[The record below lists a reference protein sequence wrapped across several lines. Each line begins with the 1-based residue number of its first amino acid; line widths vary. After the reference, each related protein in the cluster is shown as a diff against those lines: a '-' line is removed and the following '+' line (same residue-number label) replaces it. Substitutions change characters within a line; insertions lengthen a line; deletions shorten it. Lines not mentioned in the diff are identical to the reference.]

1 MAFFEQ
7 LGKRLSDASQNVA
20 QQTKN
25 LADVSQLNSANSE
38 KEKQIKRLIFEL
50 GKAYYEAHK
59 KDFDAEGV
67 EIIGEINTLYREIH
81 DNHEKIKQ
89 IKGIV
94 KCNNCGADV
103 PVGATFCNGCGT
115 KVERPTADEASA
127 SGQRFCPSCDAVV
140 PEGNL
145 FCTKCGTRL

>member
-7 LGKRLSDASQNVA
+7 LGKRLSDAGQNVA

-25 LADVSQLNSANSE
+25 LADVSQLNSENGE

-50 GKAYYEAHK
+50 GKAYYESHK
-59 KDFDAEGV
+59 RDFDAENV

-94 KCNNCGADV
+94 KCDNCGADV
-103 PVGATFCNGCGT
+103 EKTPDEPDEPEEQSFFARIWNGI
-115 KVERPTADEASA
+115 ASFF
-127 SGQRFCPSCDAVV
+127 QR
-140 PEGNL
+140 L
-145 FCTKCGTRL
+145 FGKKK

>member
-7 LGKRLSDASQNVA
+7 LGKRLSDAGQNVA

-50 GKAYYEAHK
+50 GKTYYEAHK

>member
-7 LGKRLSDASQNVA
+7 LGKRLSDAGQNVA

-25 LADVSQLNSANSE
+25 LADVSQLNSENGE

-50 GKAYYEAHK
+50 GKAYYESHK
-59 KDFDAEGV
+59 RDFDAENV

-94 KCNNCGADV
+94 KCDNCGADV
-103 PVGATFCNGCGT
+103 PVGAMFCNGCGA
-115 KVERPTADEASA
+115 KVNRPDPAAVSA
-127 SGQRFCPSCDAVV
+127 GGQRFCPGCDAVV
-140 PEGNL
+140 PEGNQ